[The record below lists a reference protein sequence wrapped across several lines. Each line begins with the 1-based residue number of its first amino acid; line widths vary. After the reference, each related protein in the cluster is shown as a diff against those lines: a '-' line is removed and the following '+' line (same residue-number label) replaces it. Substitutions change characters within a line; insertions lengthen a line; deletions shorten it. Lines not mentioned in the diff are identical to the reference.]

1 MGGRGGKI
9 VNLQEDN
16 EDRHTDITPLNKV
29 SGMTPEIFG
38 RPGGKPY
45 GYDKEQAVR
54 GALGMGIDDFAWK
67 SKLASL
73 EFHPSSLFLTIF
85 IVLTIMG
92 SIWCLC
98 RVIKGSSIWDRL
110 PVPVRAMEMQNA
122 NQRREQQRE
131 RV

>member
-1 MGGRGGKI
+1 
-9 VNLQEDN
+9 
-16 EDRHTDITPLNKV
+16 
-29 SGMTPEIFG
+29 MTPEIFG
-38 RPGGKPY
+38 RPDGKSF
-45 GYDKEQAVR
+45 GYDT

-67 SKLASL
+67 SKMANLQ
-73 EFHPSSLFLTIF
+73 FHPSSLFLTIF

-98 RVIKGSSIWDRL
+98 RVIKGASVWDRF
-110 PVPVRAMEMQNA
+110 PIPVRAMEMQNA

>member
-16 EDRHTDITPLNKV
+16 EDRQTDITPLHRRV
-29 SGMTPEIFG
+29 GMDPEILG
-38 RPGGKPY
+38 RH
-45 GYDKEQAVR
+45 
-54 GALGMGIDDFAWK
+54 DDFAWK

-110 PVPVRAMEMQNA
+110 PVPVRAIEMQNA